1 MWQAK
6 VSSIETATS
15 QRLQIEGSHNLRD
28 LGGIGSAGGSQ
39 IRSGLIFRSGSLERL
54 TTAGVNGLLALG
66 IGMIFDLRSAPERN
80 HSPTHWLAN
89 HDVGR
94 WQLDGNDT
102 LGDPKPLLAQSL
114 TSAEKTRSMMR
125 NVYQTLPIHHRETYA
140 ALFHALARSEHPIL
154 FHCSAGKD
162 RTGVATALLLALLG
176 VGRPKIDA
184 DYLETNAAVDATTQM
199 FLSDPR
205 NAAAL
210 NASAHSWRP
219 MMIADTSYL
228 DAMFEAIYAAHGSV
242 ESYVQTQLDVS
253 MTEIK
258 RLRERLLE

>member
-1 MWQAK
+1 MPKEGVIKIAI
-6 VSSIETATS
+6 SR
-15 QRLQIEGSHNLRD
+15 RLEIEGSHNLRD
-28 LGGIGSAGGSQ
+28 LGGIESAGGRR

-54 TTAGVNGLLALG
+54 TPAGVTDLLALG

-114 TSAEKTRSMMR
+114 ISAEKTRSMMR
-125 NVYQTLPIHHRETYA
+125 NVYQTLPAHHRESYA
-140 ALFHALARSEHPIL
+140 ALFRALARSEHPIL

-162 RTGVATALLLALLG
+162 RTGVAAALLLALLG
-176 VGRPKIDA
+176 VGRAEIDA

-210 NASAHSWRP
+210 DAPAHAWKP

-228 DAMFEAIYAAHGSV
+228 DVMFEAIHAAHGSV

-253 MTEIK
+253 MTEIR
-258 RLRERLLE
+258 RLREKLLE

>member
-1 MWQAK
+1 MRQAK
-6 VSSIETATS
+6 VSSIETAAS

-28 LGGIGSAGGSQ
+28 LGGIVSANGSP
-39 IRSGLIFRSGSLERL
+39 IRSRLVFRSGSLERL
-54 TTAGVNGLLALG
+54 TPVGVNDLLALG
-66 IGMIFDLRSAPERN
+66 IGTIFDLRSAPERN

-89 HDVGR
+89 KEVGR
-94 WQLDGNDT
+94 WQLDGNYS

-125 NVYQTLPIHHRETYA
+125 NVYQTLPTSHRESYA
-140 ALFHALARSEHPIL
+140 ALFHALARSEQPIL

-162 RTGVATALLLALLG
+162 RTGVATALLLELLG
-176 VGRPKIDA
+176 VGRAKIDA
-184 DYLETNAAVDATTQM
+184 DYLETNAAVDATTQL
-199 FLSDPR
+199 FLADPR

-219 MMIADTSYL
+219 MMIADTFYL

-242 ESYVQTQLDVS
+242 EFYVRTQLDMS
-253 MTEIK
+253 MTDIK
-258 RLRERLLE
+258 RLRKRLLE